1 MITLEALLFELVMP
15 FLGAPFLGAIIGGLV
30 GRRALRPWLA
40 ALIGSV
46 GGAVGGCVG
55 IKLYHVLILPEG
67 PNLIWFIAFL
77 LSGVR
82 LGSSVLAR
90 RATQIASHEGGTAEH
105 SRSRIP
111 RNRAGDIP
119 QKQ

>member
-46 GGAVGGCVG
+46 GARSGAA
-55 IKLYHVLILPEG
+55 
-67 PNLIWFIAFL
+67 W
-77 LSGVR
+77 
-82 LGSSVLAR
+82 GSNS
-90 RATQIASHEGGTAEH
+90 I
-105 SRSRIP
+105 RS
-111 RNRAGDIP
+111 
-119 QKQ
+119 